1 MRDFTLKSYR
11 SLIEAFRNAG
21 YRFQTF
27 EEMISAPMEGK
38 TVVMRHDVDELAWN
52 ALKIAQLEHGLGV
65 KATYYF
71 RVVKQSNVPEVIREI
86 ARMGHEIGY
95 HYEDLVLAEGD
106 ERKAME
112 SFEEH
117 LAYFRQYYPV
127 KTVSM
132 HGSSSSK
139 FDNRLI
145 WKKHELSEYGLLGEP
160 YLSIDFNRVF
170 YMTDTG
176 FAWDGGKYAAR
187 DVVESGFDLK
197 FHTTRQVVACIQQGN
212 YPDQAM
218 ILAHTLWTDNI
229 FQWFWLHFREFFRN
243 NIKLIAKK
251 NRFVGNLYGKIV
263 KLYWK

>member
-1 MRDFTLKSYR
+1 MRDFTLKSYQ
-11 SLIEAFRNAG
+11 SLIEALQQAG
-21 YRFQTF
+21 YQFLSF
-27 EEMISAPMEGK
+27 EEVMSSPLKGK

-52 ALKIAQLEHGLGV
+52 ALKIAQLEHKLGV

-71 RVVKQSNVPEVIREI
+71 RVVKQSNVAEVIREI

-106 ERKAME
+106 KRKAME

-117 LAYFRQYYPV
+117 LAYFRQFYPV

-145 WKKHELSEYGLLGEP
+145 WKNHQLSEFGLIGEP
-160 YLSIDFNRVF
+160 YLSIDFDRVF

-176 FAWDGGKYAAR
+176 FAWDGGKFAMR
-187 DVVESGFDLK
+187 DVVNSGFDLK
-197 FHTTRQVVACIQQGN
+197 FHTTQQVVACIQQGG

-218 ILAHTLWTDNI
+218 ILAHTLWTDSLS
-229 FQWFWLHFREFFRN
+229 QWCWLHVREFFRN

-251 NRFVGNLYGKIV
+251 NRFIGNLYGKLV

>member
-1 MRDFTLKSYR
+1 MRDFTLKSYQ
-11 SLIEAFRNAG
+11 SLIEALQQAG
-21 YRFQTF
+21 YQFLSF
-27 EEMISAPMEGK
+27 EEMMSAPLKGK

-52 ALKIAQLEHGLGV
+52 ALKIAQLEHKLGV

-71 RVVKQSNVPEVIREI
+71 RVVKQSNVAEVIREI
-86 ARMGHEIGY
+86 ASMGHEIGY

-106 ERKAME
+106 EQKAMK

-117 LAYFRQYYPV
+117 LAYFRQFYPI

-145 WKKHELSEYGLLGEP
+145 WKNHQLSEFGLIGEP
-160 YLSIDFNRVF
+160 YLSIDFNRVY

-176 FAWDGGKYAAR
+176 FAWDGGKIATR
-187 DVVESGFDLK
+187 DVVNSGFDLK
-197 FHTTRQVVACIQQGN
+197 FHITQQVVDCIQQGG

-218 ILAHTLWTDNI
+218 ILAHTLWTDSLS
-229 FQWFWLHFREFFRN
+229 QWCWLHVREFFRN

-251 NRFVGNLYGKIV
+251 NRLIGNLYGKLV